1 MAMKIGITGGTGF
14 IGSRLAIKS
23 LEQGH
28 SVEVLGQVNNAAELE
43 NQEMLKDRGINVTLG
58 SVTEREKLFG
68 LVQGCD
74 IVFHLAAAQH
84 EANVPDQHFWDVN
97 VEGTRNVLEVSVEA
111 KIKRFVQGST
121 IGVYGSATA
130 GEIDEASSISPDNIY
145 GVTKYEGERLA
156 LSFADRIPISI
167 VRISETYGPGDR
179 RLLKLFKAIKK
190 NVFFMIG
197 KGDNKHQLIYVDDL
211 IEGMY
216 LAATAEQA
224 VGEIFVLAGK
234 EVLSTQEMVDSIA
247 KELGTSIRRSHAPL
261 GPFLITATI
270 MEKTLRPLGIQP
282 PLHRRRLDFF
292 RKSFFFS
299 QDKALKILGFQPK
312 TGFAEGVAETARWY
326 KEQGYL

>member
-1 MAMKIGITGGTGF
+1 MKIGITGGTGF

-28 SVEVLGQVNNAAELE
+28 SVELLGQVNNAAELE
-43 NQEMLKDRGINVTLG
+43 NQQMLKDRGINVTLG
-58 SVTEREKLFG
+58 SVTERERLFG

-74 IVFHLAAAQH
+74 IVFHLAAAQY

-97 VEGTRNVLEVSVEA
+97 VEGTRNVLKVSVEA
-111 KIKRFVQGST
+111 KIKRFVHGST
-121 IGVYGSATA
+121 IGVYGSALA

-156 LSFADRIPISI
+156 LSFADKIPISI
-167 VRISETYGPGDR
+167 VRISETYGTGDR

>member
-1 MAMKIGITGGTGF
+1 MKIGITGGTGF

-28 SVEVLGQVNNAAELE
+28 SVEVLGQVSNAAELE
-43 NQEMLKDRGINVTLG
+43 NQEMLKDRGINATLG
-58 SVTEREKLFG
+58 SVTEREQLFG

-121 IGVYGSATA
+121 IGVYGSALA

-156 LSFADRIPISI
+156 LSFADKIPISI

-247 KELGTSIRRSHAPL
+247 KQLGTSIRRSHAPL
-261 GPFLITATI
+261 GPFLIAATI

-299 QDKALKILGFQPK
+299 QDKSLKILGFQPK
-312 TGFAEGVAETARWY
+312 TGFAEGIAETARWY

>member
-1 MAMKIGITGGTGF
+1 MKIVITGGTGF

-28 SVEVLGQVNNAAELE
+28 SVELLGQVNNAAELE

-58 SVTEREKLFG
+58 SVTEREQLFG

-97 VEGTRNVLEVSVEA
+97 VEGTRNMLEVSVEA

-121 IGVYGSATA
+121 IGVYGSALA

-156 LSFADRIPISI
+156 LSFADKIPISI

-197 KGDNKHQLIYVDDL
+197 KGDNKHQLIYVNDL

>member
-1 MAMKIGITGGTGF
+1 MKIVITGGTGF

-58 SVTEREKLFG
+58 SVTEREQLFG

-84 EANVPDQHFWDVN
+84 ETNVPDQHFWDVN

-121 IGVYGSATA
+121 IGVYGSALA

-156 LSFADRIPISI
+156 LSFADKIPISI

-299 QDKALKILGFQPK
+299 QEKALKILGFQPK
-312 TGFAEGVAETARWY
+312 IGFAEGVAETARWY

>member
-1 MAMKIGITGGTGF
+1 MKIGITGGTGF

-28 SVEVLGQVNNAAELE
+28 SVEVLGQVNTAAELE
-43 NQEMLKDRGINVTLG
+43 NQQMLKDRGINVTLG
-58 SVTEREKLFG
+58 SVTEREQLFG

-84 EANVPDQHFWDVN
+84 ETNVPDQHFWDVN

-121 IGVYGSATA
+121 IGVYGSAMA

-156 LSFADRIPISI
+156 LSFADKIPISI

-247 KELGTSIRRSHAPL
+247 KQLGTSIRRSHAPL
-261 GPFLITATI
+261 GPFLIAATI

-299 QDKALKILGFQPK
+299 QDKSLKILGFQPK

>member
-1 MAMKIGITGGTGF
+1 MKIGITGGTGF

-121 IGVYGSATA
+121 IGVYGSAME
-130 GEIDEASSISPDNIY
+130 GEIDEDSPLKPDNIY

-156 LSFADRIPISI
+156 LSFADKIPISI

-247 KELGTSIRRSHAPL
+247 KQLGTSIRRSHAPL
-261 GPFLITATI
+261 GPFLIAATI

-299 QDKALKILGFQPK
+299 QEKALKILGFQPK

>member
-58 SVTEREKLFG
+58 SVTEREQLFG

-97 VEGTRNVLEVSVEA
+97 VEGTRNMLEVSVEA

-121 IGVYGSATA
+121 IGVYGSALA

-156 LSFADRIPISI
+156 LSFADKIPISI

-197 KGDNKHQLIYVDDL
+197 KGDNKHQLIYVNDL

>member
-1 MAMKIGITGGTGF
+1 MKIVITGGTGF

-28 SVEVLGQVNNAAELE
+28 SVELLGQVNNAAELE

-111 KIKRFVQGST
+111 KIKRFVHGST
-121 IGVYGSATA
+121 IGVYGSAME
-130 GEIDEASSISPDNIY
+130 GEIDEDSPLNPDNIY
-145 GVTKYEGERLA
+145 GVTKREGERLA
-156 LSFADRIPISI
+156 LSFADKIPISI